1 LTVAANNLVTAAIA
15 YTEAG
20 LPVLPIWNLKP
31 SNAGL
36 VCGCGRRDCSNA
48 GKHPIGHLAVHGA
61 HSATINQQ
69 RLRQWWSIH
78 PAANV
83 GIATGDNIIV
93 LDIDPR
99 HCGDRSLAEIERAHE
114 VLPASW
120 RAATGG
126 GGWHI
131 YFAIPP
137 TRRYKNKP
145 LAPGIDVRGY
155 GGLVAAPPSLHQSGR
170 NYAWT
175 HGPDSAALAIVP
187 PWLAALL
194 QPPPPILRP
203 IPIARLSH
211 ERLRAKLDGVL
222 RAVATANEG
231 ERNNFT
237 YWGACRLAEM
247 AAADTLPHDY
257 AIALIVEAA
266 SRTGLSRSE
275 AQRTAQSAFRG
286 VP

>member
-1 LTVAANNLVTAAIA
+1 MTAANNLLAAAIA
-15 YTEAG
+15 YAEIG

-31 SNAGL
+31 GNAGL
-36 VCGCGRRDCSNA
+36 LCGCGRRDCSNA
-48 GKHPIGHLAVHGA
+48 GKHPIGYLAVHGA
-61 HSATINQQ
+61 HSATIKAE

-99 HCGDRSLAEIERAHE
+99 HGGDRSLAEIERAHE
-114 VLPASW
+114 ALPTSW
-120 RAATGG
+120 RVTTGG

-137 TRRYKNKP
+137 TRRYKNRA
-145 LAPGIDVRGY
+145 LAPGIDVRAF
-155 GGLVAAPPSLHQSGR
+155 GGLAVAPPSLHQSGR
-170 NYAWT
+170 TYAWI
-175 HGPDSAALAIVP
+175 HSPDSTALATVP

-194 QPPPPILRP
+194 QPPPPRLRP
-203 IPIARLSH
+203 IPIAQLSH
-211 ERLRAKLDGVL
+211 ERLRTKLNGVL
-222 RAVATANEG
+222 RAIATANEG

-247 AAADTLPHDY
+247 TAANTLSQDH
-257 AIALIVEAA
+257 ALALIIEAA

-275 AQRTAQSAFRG
+275 AQRTAQSAFRAM
-286 VP
+286 P